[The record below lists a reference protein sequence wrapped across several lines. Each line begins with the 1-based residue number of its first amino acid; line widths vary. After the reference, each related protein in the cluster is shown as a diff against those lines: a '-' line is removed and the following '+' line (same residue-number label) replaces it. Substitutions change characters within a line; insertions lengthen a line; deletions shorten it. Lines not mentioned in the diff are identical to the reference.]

1 MSLLNFGIKAFQYA
15 PRAMAGV
22 RSLLTD
28 PVKSTGLVTGGILGG
43 KATEETINSGI
54 LDNTNLLEEGMN
66 FFSSPAISF
75 LKDTPSGS
83 VYAPD
88 QDQIDAE
95 NEFNKELNTKITTA
109 TQDNQSNILITPEVE
124 QTSSLLS
131 TPESEPINFSNQTF
145 PDQVDPNSFILTAEE
160 QPSQPGLLLDR
171 PSLNNIIDQGTKNK
185 PSDLLNVYDVNP
197 DTSGQGW
204 SPLEIVRVVDDQPVY
219 KQIPYAFNNPPQDY
233 AGTKEDYFNE
243 MVDKVIQETIEIYD
257 RAKDGD
263 KEAQAILNQKMWY
276 DSEVSKGRETF
287 GGLYD
292 LVADILGTTSAQ
304 TNVRDNWRNAT
315 EVVENYTKGKYD
327 DVINKYNKIL
337 EKEQITSSEYA
348 KLHYDLKKKKGDEVA
363 QSKYPMLRKI
373 NPDGSFGALF
383 NANSPATMLALMDQF
398 RQLKVGGSPKTIQYT
413 ENLAGSGNQSII
425 DIWMGR
431 FLRRLSGR
439 DRIPPAGEKAVS
451 GKVLVDGET
460 IGGEYGFGQK
470 VFNQAVEELNNL
482 GIKIDPKQLQALNWF
497 KEKELWAKNGWS
509 PASGGSI
516 EFERMFYGLPKET
529 QIRVNELRTVIDSK
543 NSSSEDKFQAMSELD
558 ELYLRA
564 GTDRYSVGISASRP
578 LLEQLPDQ
586 ANDIK
591 QSFINIFKEDETVK
605 AVKGVPTIGK
615 FMGDGELSVD
625 VEVVTTKDFDKNKL
639 IYNAVENA
647 KKYDQDSTF
656 ISEIVS
662 PDNYLSHPNAD
673 NLRPGM
679 EVYFGNKYSEEQVDE
694 IIVKLNEQGFPGFT
708 FIKDTRVQDN
718 INPVLGFTGREEY
731 VGIRTQYIPEYD
743 GYENYNE
750 LSKQEKDKLFNQ
762 EIDKYINLKKY
773 LMENYE
779 DLSFAGIFFHDTM
792 IINRDKY
799 DEFLR

>member
-1 MSLLNFGIKAFQYA
+1 
-15 PRAMAGV
+15 
-22 RSLLTD
+22 
-28 PVKSTGLVTGGILGG
+28 
-43 KATEETINSGI
+43 
-54 LDNTNLLEEGMN
+54 
-66 FFSSPAISF
+66 
-75 LKDTPSGS
+75 
-83 VYAPD
+83 
-88 QDQIDAE
+88 
-95 NEFNKELNTKITTA
+95 
-109 TQDNQSNILITPEVE
+109 
-124 QTSSLLS
+124 
-131 TPESEPINFSNQTF
+131 
-145 PDQVDPNSFILTAEE
+145 
-160 QPSQPGLLLDR
+160 
-171 PSLNNIIDQGTKNK
+171 
-185 PSDLLNVYDVNP
+185 
-197 DTSGQGW
+197 
-204 SPLEIVRVVDDQPVY
+204 
-219 KQIPYAFNNPPQDY
+219 
-233 AGTKEDYFNE
+233 
-243 MVDKVIQETIEIYD
+243 
-257 RAKDGD
+257 
-263 KEAQAILNQKMWY
+263 
-276 DSEVSKGRETF
+276 
-287 GGLYD
+287 
-292 LVADILGTTSAQ
+292 
-304 TNVRDNWRNAT
+304 
-315 EVVENYTKGKYD
+315 
-327 DVINKYNKIL
+327 
-337 EKEQITSSEYA
+337 
-348 KLHYDLKKKKGDEVA
+348 
-363 QSKYPMLRKI
+363 
-373 NPDGSFGALF
+373 
-383 NANSPATMLALMDQF
+383 
-398 RQLKVGGSPKTIQYT
+398 
-413 ENLAGSGNQSII
+413 
-425 DIWMGR
+425 
-431 FLRRLSGR
+431 
-439 DRIPPAGEKAVS
+439 
-451 GKVLVDGET
+451 
-460 IGGEYGFGQK
+460 
-470 VFNQAVEELNNL
+470 
-482 GIKIDPKQLQALNWF
+482 
-497 KEKELWAKNGWS
+497 
-509 PASGGSI
+509 
-516 EFERMFYGLPKET
+516 MFYGLPKET
-529 QIRVNELRTVIDSK
+529 QIRVNERRTVIDSK

-591 QSFINIFKEDETVK
+591 QSFINIFREDETVK

-679 EVYFGNKYSEEQVDE
+679 EVYFGKKYSEEQVDE

>member
-1 MSLLNFGIKAFQYA
+1 MSLFNIGKLAVQYG

-22 RSLLTD
+22 RSLLSD

-75 LKDTPSGS
+75 LKDTPSGIAS
-83 VYAPD
+83 SPD

-124 QTSSLLS
+124 QTSGLLS

-145 PDQVDPNSFILTAEE
+145 PDQVDPDSFILTAEE

-185 PSDLLNVYDVNP
+185 PSDLLNVYEVTP
-197 DTSGQGW
+197 DTSGEGW
-204 SPLEIVRVVDDQPVY
+204 EDLEILRVVDGQPVY
-219 KQIPYAFNNPPQDY
+219 KQIAYAFNNPPENY
-233 AGTKEDYFNE
+233 AGTKEDYFLD
-243 MVDKVIQETIEIYD
+243 MVNAVVRETQIIFE
-257 RAKDGD
+257 RASNGD
-263 KEAQAILNQKMWY
+263 KEAQAILNQLEWY
-276 DSEVSKGRETF
+276 DSEVSEGREIF

-304 TNVRDNWRNAT
+304 TNVRDNFRNTT
-315 EVVENYTKGKYD
+315 EVVDNYTKGKYD
-327 DVINKYNKIL
+327 DIIIKYNKIL

-373 NPDGSFGALF
+373 NPDGTFGALF

-425 DIWMGR
+425 DIWMAR

-439 DRIPPAGEKAVS
+439 NRIPPAGEKAVS

-482 GIKIDPKQLQALNWF
+482 GIKVDPKQLQALNWF
-497 KEKELWAKNGWS
+497 AEKELWAKNGWS
-509 PASGGSI
+509 PASGGSL

-529 QIRVNELRTVIDSK
+529 QMRVNELRTIIDSR
-543 NSSSEDKFQAMSELD
+543 NSTTDDKLQAISELD

-564 GTDRYSVGISASRP
+564 GTDRYNVGLSASRP
-578 LLEQLPDQ
+578 LLEQIPEQ
-586 ANDIK
+586 ALDIH
-591 QSFINIFKEDETVK
+591 QSYINTFKDDETVK
-605 AVKGVPTIGK
+605 AVKIVPTIGK

-625 VEVVTTKDFDKNKL
+625 VEVVATKDFDKNKL
-639 IYNAVENA
+639 IKNTVENA

-656 ISEIVS
+656 ISQIVRK
-662 PDNYLSHPNAD
+662 DEYLNNTNAE

-679 EVYFGNKYSEEQVDE
+679 EVYFGKKYSEEQVDE

-718 INPVLGFTGREEY
+718 INPVLGFTGRDEY

-750 LSKQEKDKLFNQ
+750 LSKQEKDKIFDEQLR
-762 EIDKYINLKKY
+762 KYVDLQKF
-773 LMENYE
+773 LEDNYE
-779 DLSFAGIFFHDTM
+779 DISFADILFHDTL
-792 IINRDKY
+792 IINRKDYDKY
-799 DEFLR
+799 TR